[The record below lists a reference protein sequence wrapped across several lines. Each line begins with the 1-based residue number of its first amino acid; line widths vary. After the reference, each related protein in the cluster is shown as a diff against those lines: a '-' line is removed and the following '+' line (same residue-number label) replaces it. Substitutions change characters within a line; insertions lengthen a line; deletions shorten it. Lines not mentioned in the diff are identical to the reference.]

1 MDEPRRAAP
10 KGYVPGMT
18 DEHLST
24 PEVPASLI
32 PAEADEGPQTAE
44 ASRAKADPGSPTS
57 PGADTSDDEFTDP
70 SAQPPA

>member
-1 MDEPRRAAP
+1 MPRRAGP
-10 KGYVPGMT
+10 TGYITVMT

-32 PAEADEGPQTAE
+32 PAEDDEGPQTAE

>member
-1 MDEPRRAAP
+1 MPRRAAP
-10 KGYVPGMT
+10 TGYVTVMT

-32 PAEADEGPQTAE
+32 PAEDDEGPQTAE
-44 ASRAKADPGSPTS
+44 ASRAKADPGSTTS

>member
-1 MDEPRRAAP
+1 VPRTAGP
-10 KGYVPGMT
+10 TGYVPVMT

-32 PAEADEGPQTAE
+32 PAEDDEGPQTAE
-44 ASRAKADPGSPTS
+44 ASRAKADPDSPTS
-57 PGADTSDDEFTDP
+57 PGADASDDEFTDP

>member
-1 MDEPRRAAP
+1 
-10 KGYVPGMT
+10 MT

-32 PAEADEGPQTAE
+32 PAEDDEGPQTAE
-44 ASRAKADPGSPTS
+44 QSRAKADPGSPTS
-57 PGADTSDDEFTDP
+57 TGADTSDDEFTDP

>member
-1 MDEPRRAAP
+1 VPRRAAP
-10 KGYVPGMT
+10 TGYDTVMT

-32 PAEADEGPQTAE
+32 PAEDDEGPQTAE
-44 ASRAKADPGSPTS
+44 AIRAKADPGSPTS